1 MLYTKSTTDR
11 RKNVYTINVT
21 SKAGCR
27 AVDVQTYSNKKDA
40 MARLER
46 MERIW
51 FGGDNGDFARENFS
65 IELFTTKLERPF
77 KC

>member
-1 MLYTKSTTDR
+1 MSYTKSTTDK
-11 RKNVYTINVT
+11 RKNIYTIIVT

-40 MARLER
+40 EARLER

-51 FGGDNGDFARENFS
+51 FGKDDSGVARENFS
-65 IELFTTKLERPF
+65 IELFVTKLERPF
-77 KC
+77 KA